1 VFCPIFRLHGF
12 RLPYPENRIRCDPYQ
27 LTGGANEV
35 WSFGERIYGILKD
48 LFFLRERMKPYIKE
62 QMRRCCDEGI
72 PLMRP
77 LFFNFRSDENTY
89 EVEDEFM
96 FGSDVLAAPICEEG
110 AKNRRVYLPKGAS
123 GPTPERTKL
132 MKVDSGSP
140 AKHPW
145 K

>member
-1 VFCPIFRLHGF
+1 
-12 RLPYPENRIRCDPYQ
+12 